1 MSRLIGLGVFMV
13 VAMVVIQN
21 MPDVIRYMKI
31 RSM

>member
-1 MSRLIGLGVFMV
+1 MSRLIGLGILVI
-13 VAMVVIQN
+13 VAMVVAQN